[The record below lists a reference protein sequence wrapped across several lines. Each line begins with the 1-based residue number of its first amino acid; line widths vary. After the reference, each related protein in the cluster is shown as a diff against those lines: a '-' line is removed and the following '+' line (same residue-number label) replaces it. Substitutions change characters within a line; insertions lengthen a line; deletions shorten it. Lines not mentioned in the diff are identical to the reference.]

1 MDISVHR
8 GPMCLAQFLNHNCKQ
23 RQPKDCKGETV
34 MAEMTRDQQRAE
46 LHKAIWRI
54 ANDLRGSVDGWDFKQ
69 YVLITL
75 FYRYISEDLERWV
88 DEWEA
93 QESEDNGA
101 DFSYAGMH
109 DDDAYEAS
117 EFIVD
122 RRGYYIAPSMLFKNV
137 CKIAPKDKNLNERME
152 LIFRT
157 IEQSTVG
164 HDSEKAFHGLFADFD
179 PNSNRLGATVDERN
193 KRLTA
198 ILNGVA
204 SMQLGA
210 IGENKIDLFGDAY
223 EYLMTMYAAGAGKS
237 GGEFFTPQE
246 VSRLL
251 ALLATEGKTSVN
263 KVYDPCCGSSGLL
276 LQASKILGDEGVRM
290 GYFGQEINPTTYNL
304 ARINMFLH
312 GIEYGKFDIALGD
325 TLLDPQH
332 WDDEPF
338 DVIVSN
344 PPYSVKWTGPDSP
357 TTINDERFAP
367 AGVLAP
373 RSKADF
379 AFLMHMLAW
388 LSEQGTAAVVV
399 FPGILYRGGA
409 EGKIRRY
416 MVDHN
421 FVDAVI
427 QLPTNLFFGTSIQ
440 TCVMVLR
447 KNKPDTDILFIN
459 AERGFGHEGNKNKLR
474 EEDIQQIVAWHEARE
489 DVDYTVH
496 LASYDEVV
504 ENDYVLSV
512 GTYVEDEDTS
522 EHLTLPEVRERIAA
536 CVAREAE
543 LRAKIDAI
551 LDEVMGS

>member
-1 MDISVHR
+1 
-8 GPMCLAQFLNHNCKQ
+8 
-23 RQPKDCKGETV
+23 
-34 MAEMTRDQQRAE
+34 MADMTRDQQRAE
-46 LHKAIWRI
+46 LHRSIWAI
-54 ANDLRGSVDGWDFKQ
+54 ADALRNSVDAWDFKQ

-88 DEWEA
+88 DEWET
-93 QESEDNGA
+93 QEGA
-101 DFSYAGMH
+101 DGFEYAKMH
-109 DDDAYEAS
+109 DDDAWEAS
-117 EFIVD
+117 EAIINA
-122 RRGYYIAPSMLFKNV
+122 RGYYIAPSMLFRNV
-137 CKIAPKDKNLNERME
+137 LARADKDKDLNE
-152 LIFRT
+152 T
-157 IEQSTVG
+157 IERVFKAIENSTVG
-164 HDSEKAFHGLFADFD
+164 HESEKDFKGLFADFD
-179 PNSNRLGATVDERN
+179 PNSNRLGGTVADRN
-193 KRLTA
+193 KRMVA
-198 ILNGVA
+198 ILQGVA
-204 SMQLGA
+204 NMKLGDLA
-210 IGENKIDLFGDAY
+210 DNKIDLFGDAY

-251 ALLATEGKTSVN
+251 TLLATEGRIEVN
-263 KVYDPCCGSSGLL
+263 KVYDPCCGSAGLL
-276 LQASKILGDEGVRM
+276 LQASKILGDGGVRM

-344 PPYSVKWTGPDSP
+344 PPYSVQWTGPDSP
-357 TTINDERFAP
+357 TTINDQRFAP

-373 RSKADF
+373 KSRADW

-409 EGKIRRY
+409 EGKVRQY

-427 QLPTNLFFGTSIQ
+427 QLPTNLFFGTTIQ
-440 TCVMVLR
+440 TCIMVLR

-474 EEDIQQIVAWHEARE
+474 EEDIQQVVAWHTTRE

-496 LASYDEVV
+496 RATYDEVV
-504 ENDYVLSV
+504 GNDYVLSV
-512 GTYVEDEDTS
+512 GSYVEEEDMS

-536 CVAREAE
+536 CVKRENE
-543 LRAKIDAI
+543 LRAQIDAI
-551 LDEVMGS
+551 LDEVMSS

>member
-1 MDISVHR
+1 
-8 GPMCLAQFLNHNCKQ
+8 
-23 RQPKDCKGETV
+23 
-34 MAEMTRDQQRAE
+34 MADMTRDQQRAE
-46 LHKAIWRI
+46 LHRTIWGI
-54 ANDLRGSVDGWDFKQ
+54 ADDVRGSVDAWDFKQ

-75 FYRYISEDLERWV
+75 FYRYISEDLERFVNDWERANGNPSPDYASMADV
-88 DEWEA
+88 DAEVAREA
-93 QESEDNGA
+93 
-101 DFSYAGMH
+101 
-109 DDDAYEAS
+109 
-117 EFIVD
+117 IVNA
-122 RRGYYIAPSMLFKNV
+122 RGYYIAPSMLFKNV
-137 CKIAPKDKNLNERME
+137 LARAEKDKDLNE
-152 LIFRT
+152 T
-157 IEQSTVG
+157 IERVFKAIEASTVG
-164 HDSEKAFHGLFADFD
+164 HESEKDFRGLFADFD
-179 PNSNRLGATVDERN
+179 PNSNRLGGTVADRN
-193 KRLTA
+193 KRMVA
-198 ILNGVA
+198 ILRGVD
-204 SMQLGA
+204 SMKLGDIA
-210 IGENKIDLFGDAY
+210 DNKIDLFGDAY

-251 ALLATEGKTSVN
+251 ALIATEGKSEVN
-263 KVYDPCCGSSGLL
+263 KVYDPCCGSAGLL
-276 LQASKILGDEGVRM
+276 LQAAKILGDDKVRL

-332 WDDEPF
+332 WDFEPF

-357 TTINDERFAP
+357 TTINDQRFAP

-373 RSKADF
+373 KSRADW

-388 LSEQGTAAVVV
+388 LSDAGTAAVVV

-409 EGKIRRY
+409 EGKIRQY

-427 QLPTNLFFGTSIQ
+427 QLPTNLFFGTTIQ
-440 TCVMVLR
+440 TCVMVLK

-474 EEDIQQIVAWHEARE
+474 EEDIQQVVAWHTARE
-489 DVDYTVH
+489 DVDYTVYR
-496 LASYDEVV
+496 ATYDEVV

-512 GTYVEDEDTS
+512 GTYVEEEDTS

-543 LRAKIDAI
+543 LRAQIDAI

>member
-1 MDISVHR
+1 M
-8 GPMCLAQFLNHNCKQ
+8 PN
-23 RQPKDCKGETV
+23 
-34 MAEMTRDQQRAE
+34 MTRDQQRAE
-46 LHKAIWRI
+46 LHRTIWSI
-54 ANDLRGSVDGWDFKQ
+54 ADDVRGSVDAWDFKQ

-75 FYRYISEDLERWV
+75 FYRYISEDLERFV
-88 DEWEA
+88 NDWERA
-93 QESEDNGA
+93 NGNP
-101 DFSYAGMH
+101 SPNYAGMA
-109 DDDAYEAS
+109 DADAEVAREA
-117 EFIVD
+117 IVNA
-122 RRGYYIAPSMLFKNV
+122 RGYYIAPSMLFKNV
-137 CKIAPKDKNLNERME
+137 LFRAQKDKDLNE
-152 LIFRT
+152 T
-157 IEQSTVG
+157 IERVFKSIEASTVG
-164 HDSEKAFHGLFADFD
+164 HESEKDFHGLFADFD
-179 PNSNRLGATVDERN
+179 PNSNRLGGTVADRN
-193 KRLTA
+193 KRMVA
-198 ILNGVA
+198 ILRGVA
-204 SMQLGA
+204 SMRLGDLA
-210 IGENKIDLFGDAY
+210 DNKIDLFGDAY

-251 ALLATEGKTSVN
+251 ALLATEGKSEVN
-263 KVYDPCCGSSGLL
+263 KVYDPCCGSAGLL
-276 LQASKILGDEGVRM
+276 LQAAKILGDDKVRL

-332 WDDEPF
+332 WDFEPF

-344 PPYSVKWTGPDSP
+344 PPYSVKWTGPESP
-357 TTINDERFAP
+357 TTINDQRFAP

-373 RSKADF
+373 KSRADW

-409 EGKIRRY
+409 EGKIRKY

-427 QLPTNLFFGTSIQ
+427 QLPTNLFFGTTIQ
-440 TCVMVLR
+440 TCIMVLR

-459 AERGFGHEGNKNKLR
+459 AERDFGHEGNKNKLR
-474 EEDIQQIVAWHEARE
+474 EEDIQRVVAWHTARE
-489 DVDYTVH
+489 NVDYTVH
-496 LASYDEVV
+496 RATYNEVV

-512 GTYVEDEDTS
+512 GSYVEEEDTS

-536 CVAREAE
+536 CVKRENE
-543 LRAKIDAI
+543 LRAQIDAI